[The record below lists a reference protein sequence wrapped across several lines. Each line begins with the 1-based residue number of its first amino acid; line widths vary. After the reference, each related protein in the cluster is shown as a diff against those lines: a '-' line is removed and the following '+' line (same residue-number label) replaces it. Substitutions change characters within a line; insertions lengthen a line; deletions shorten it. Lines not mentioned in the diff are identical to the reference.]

1 MVTVVA
7 TGVFDILHPG
17 HLEFL
22 QEAKKLGDRLVVVV
36 ASDEMVRKKKRT
48 PITPEKQR
56 LRMVSSLKGVDKA
69 ILGDREDLFVPILK
83 IKPDIIVLGKDQDFD
98 ERNLEEELKKNGLNT
113 KVVRIKK
120 FWEGELNS
128 SKKIIEK
135 IKVQ

>member
-17 HLEFL
+17 HIEFL
-22 QEAKKLGDRLVVVV
+22 REAKKLGDRLVVVV
-36 ASDEMVRKKKRT
+36 ASDEMVRKRKRT
-48 PITPEKQR
+48 PIIPERQR